1 MLNQTIQREQM
12 WTTMQEPRTPAYVPN
27 SYLLLLSALDS
38 GWRIDRARL
47 AASWDQHGLIYLV
60 TLRKERNISQE
71 LILPKN
77 DLVDDLLD
85 ECMARPAMSHA

>member
-1 MLNQTIQREQM
+1 MLNQTIRREQM
-12 WTTMQEPRTPAYVPN
+12 WTTVQEPRTPAYVPN

-38 GWRIDRARL
+38 GWRIEKVKQAV
-47 AASWDQHGLIYLV
+47 SWDQHGLIYLV

-77 DLVDDLLD
+77 ALVAGLLD
-85 ECMARPAMSHA
+85 EFVARPALPHV